1 MSVPVDVGAESC
13 FHGGAFFDAVGDEFV
28 DLSRRFEIVNA
39 DVLDAWF
46 PPAPRVVQVLAE
58 HLPWLLATSPP
69 TNCAGMARVLARARD
84 VPEANILP
92 GAGSSA
98 LIFLAF
104 TRWLRP
110 DSRVVLLD
118 PTYGEYRHVLE
129 NVVGCDVRRMTLAR
143 ENGYRFDP
151 DHLVGAVGAVPA
163 DCDLVVIVNPNSPT
177 GQHVPRDALIAA
189 IRRLPDGTRVWIDET
204 YVEYAG
210 TDQSLERFAAASRG
224 VVVCKSMSKVYA
236 LSGARAAYL
245 CAGPELLATLRPFVP
260 PWAVSLPAQIAAVE
274 AMRDP
279 DYYATRYRETHAL
292 REALCHS
299 LRALPGIEPT
309 NGVANFVLCHLASA
323 GPTAAEVVR
332 RCRVEGVFL
341 RDASGMGT
349 TMGRRALRIAVKDAA
364 ANRRI
369 VSVLA
374 RALH

>member
-1 MSVPVDVGAESC
+1 MPVPVDFGAGSC

-46 PPAPRVVQVLAE
+46 PPAPRVVQVLRE

-84 VPEANILP
+84 VPEASILP

-104 TRWLRP
+104 MRWLRP

-118 PTYGEYRHVLE
+118 PTYGEYLHVLE
-129 NVVGCDVRRMTLAR
+129 NVVGCDVTRLTLAR
-143 ENGYRFDP
+143 EDGYRLDL
-151 DHLVGAVGAVPA
+151 DRLGDAVSAG
-163 DCDLVVIVNPNSPT
+163 CDLVVIVNPNSPT
-177 GQHVPRDALIAA
+177 GQHVPRDTLVAA
-189 IRRLPDGTRVWIDET
+189 IRRLPDGPRVWIDET

-210 TDQSLERFAAASRG
+210 TDQSLERFAAASRR

-260 PWAVSLPAQIAAVE
+260 PWAVSLLAQIAAVE
-274 AMRDP
+274 ALRDP
-279 DYYATRYRETHAL
+279 DYYAARYRETHAL

-299 LRALPGIEPT
+299 LRALPEIELT
-309 NGVANFVLCHLASA
+309 SGVANFVLCHLASA

-349 TMGRRALRIAVKDAA
+349 TMGRHALRIAVKGAA
-364 ANRRI
+364 TNRRI
-369 VSVLA
+369 VSVVE
-374 RALH
+374 RALR